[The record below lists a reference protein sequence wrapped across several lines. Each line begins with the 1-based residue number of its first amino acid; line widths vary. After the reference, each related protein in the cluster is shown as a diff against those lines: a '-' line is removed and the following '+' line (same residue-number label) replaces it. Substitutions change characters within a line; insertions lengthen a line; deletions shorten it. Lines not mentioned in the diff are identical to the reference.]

1 MCVCVQ
7 AGFLGNLKHMSSS
20 QLSFVVTV
28 QSSFIVY
35 PGETWNLKNTSIP
48 FLSFLLLSLPESIE
62 SKV

>member
-35 PGETWNLKNTSIP
+35 PGET
-48 FLSFLLLSLPESIE
+48 
-62 SKV
+62 